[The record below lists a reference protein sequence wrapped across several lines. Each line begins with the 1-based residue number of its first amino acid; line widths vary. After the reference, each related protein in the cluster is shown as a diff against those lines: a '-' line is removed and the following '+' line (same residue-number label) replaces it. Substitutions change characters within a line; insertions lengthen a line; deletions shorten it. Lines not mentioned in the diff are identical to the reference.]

1 MFKLKLRLEDIDNK
15 DIKNELINYGIND
28 EKINIYIKFI
38 TQNRIYIKR
47 KFKNIIIKIL
57 TCSKYNDFNTR
68 NLILNLNLEKLFCI
82 EYDLRYDILFYINY
96 YICIKNIKL
105 IINNKNNFYKLF

>member
-38 TQNRIYIKR
+38 TQNRIYIM
-47 KFKNIIIKIL
+47 IL
-57 TCSKYNDFNTR
+57 
-68 NLILNLNLEKLFCI
+68 LI
-82 EYDLRYDILFYINY
+82 
-96 YICIKNIKL
+96 
-105 IINNKNNFYKLF
+105 